1 MEKFASKPED
11 FEVTETNQGIA
22 IHNSWYKPQ
31 MVYPLMIFNILW
43 FMLIFYMFRKVDSTI
58 FQAFLSIFFIAGL
71 VLVWY
76 IVCLFFNKTDIAIT
90 SQDFISKHAPIP
102 FPTYKNIHLKRSDIE
117 QVYITGEYTRN
128 KHNSKILNGY
138 ALNVLSPEGISSRI
152 LSYGIEEYE
161 KVVFLKKKIEQYM
174 NIDPQ
179 PVEGEYIQTLS

>member
-1 MEKFASKPED
+1 MENIVPIPQD
-11 FEVTETNQGIA
+11 FQLKETTQGIV
-22 IHNSWYKPQ
+22 IYYRWYKPQ
-31 MVYPLMIFNILW
+31 MVFPLMIFAVFW
-43 FMLIFYMFRKVDSTI
+43 FMLISYMFRSVDSTI
-58 FQAFLSIFFIAGL
+58 FQAFLSIFFMVGL
-71 VLVWY
+71 GLVWY

-138 ALNVLSPEGISSRI
+138 ALNVLSPKGVSNRI

-174 NIDPQ
+174 HIDPQ
-179 PVEGEYIQTLS
+179 PVEGEYIQ

>member
-1 MEKFASKPED
+1 MEKFASSPED
-11 FEVTETNQGIA
+11 FEIKETTQGIV
-22 IHNSWYKPQ
+22 IHYRWYKPQ
-31 MVYPLMIFNILW
+31 IVFPLIIFGILW
-43 FMLIFYMFRKVDSTI
+43 FALITYIFRSVDSTI

-117 QVYITGEYTRN
+117 QVYIAGEYTRN

-138 ALNVLSPEGISSRI
+138 ALNVLSPKGVSSRI
-152 LSYGIEEYE
+152 LSYGLEEYE
-161 KVVFLKKKIEQYM
+161 KATFLKKKIEQYM
-174 NIDPQ
+174 NIDSQ
-179 PVEGEYIQTLS
+179 PVEGEYIKEA